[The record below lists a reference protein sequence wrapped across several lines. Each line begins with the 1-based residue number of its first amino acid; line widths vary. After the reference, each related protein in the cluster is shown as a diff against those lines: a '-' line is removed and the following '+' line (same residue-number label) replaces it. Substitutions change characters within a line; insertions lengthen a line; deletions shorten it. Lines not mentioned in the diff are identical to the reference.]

1 MKVHPRDRG
10 YCSHLLIPFHKC
22 RAENWPFLYRC
33 GHQRHEYQ
41 LCDIEDQS
49 HRVKEWERE
58 RRLRIREKAKL
69 AAKEKT
75 GLFCIAVAIK

>member
-41 LCDIEDQS
+41 LCD
-49 HRVKEWERE
+49 
-58 RRLRIREKAKL
+58 RRPI
-69 AAKEKT
+69 T
-75 GLFCIAVAIK
+75 S